1 MTTTESGELALLRIL
16 SKHIEVTEK
25 LLDHFAAHPTLRELR
40 DCTFQLR
47 RQVQAMIGQE

>member
-1 MTTTESGELALLRIL
+1 MTTTESGDLALLRIL

-40 DCTFQLR
+40 NYTFRLR
-47 RQVQAMIGQE
+47 WQVQTMIGEK